1 MPGVEIHANA
11 IDTIINGRFLGAQG
25 EPGATVLLLVSMLI
39 TWGAFRLWS
48 QRTLVLFALGT
59 AAALI
64 LPFLILRFGSYWI
77 PQASLAAA
85 IMLTATTA
93 QFFRFS
99 SLDGEMNRRFRHLSQ
114 LLRGS
119 SSFRSSTPTGL
130 FSRFRTRSLEW
141 KLAVLSDAT
150 ENALRA
156 ARSQEDM
163 VSFVSHQLKTPLAS
177 IRGFADLLADEGK
190 LSPKDRALSLDL
202 IRSETQRLASM
213 VEGYLSLVRLEHGA
227 RAVRFESCRLD
238 QIVTDACRL
247 LRPQFQEKRIQLKG
261 IEEMAKD
268 RWVEGDEGLLSQVFL
283 NLLSNALKYSPS
295 DTEVRVTLVSDDAQH
310 RVSIQDQGVG
320 VSDADRPH
328 LFQRFFRSQA
338 EEDSSPGSGLGLA
351 FAAEVIELHG
361 GSIGIESQLGE
372 GSTFTVRL
380 RQSPK
385 TP

>member
-1 MPGVEIHANA
+1 M
-11 IDTIINGRFLGAQG
+11 
-25 EPGATVLLLVSMLI
+25 
-39 TWGAFRLWS
+39 
-48 QRTLVLFALGT
+48 
-59 AAALI
+59 
-64 LPFLILRFGSYWI
+64 
-77 PQASLAAA
+77 
-85 IMLTATTA
+85 
-93 QFFRFS
+93 
-99 SLDGEMNRRFRHLSQ
+99 
-114 LLRGS
+114 
-119 SSFRSSTPTGL
+119 
-130 FSRFRTRSLEW
+130 
-141 KLAVLSDAT
+141 
-150 ENALRA
+150 
-156 ARSQEDM
+156 
-163 VSFVSHQLKTPLAS
+163 
-177 IRGFADLLADEGK
+177 
-190 LSPKDRALSLDL
+190 
-202 IRSETQRLASM
+202 
-213 VEGYLSLVRLEHGA
+213 EHGA

-295 DTEVRVTLVSDDAQH
+295 DTEVRMTLVSDDAQH